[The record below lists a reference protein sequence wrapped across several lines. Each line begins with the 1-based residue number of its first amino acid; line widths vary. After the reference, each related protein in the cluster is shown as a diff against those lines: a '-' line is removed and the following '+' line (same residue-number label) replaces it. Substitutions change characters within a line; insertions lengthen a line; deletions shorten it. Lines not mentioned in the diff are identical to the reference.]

1 MDNNV
6 FIGQGHNPNGPDIP
20 LGFGMLLEG
29 EPVAKAN
36 FGSLSNAQKVELINY
51 MQQAKTGEDSEFR
64 VINAVQKLKNHQE
77 NELINKTNH
86 DNTNQDKFY

>member
-1 MDNNV
+1 MDNDV
-6 FIGQGHNPNGPDIP
+6 FVGQGRNPNGPDLP

-36 FGSLSNAQKVELINY
+36 YGSLTNTQKMEIIQY

-64 VINAVQKLKNHQE
+64 VVNAVEKLKSHQE
-77 NELINKTNH
+77 GELMRSRTH
-86 DNTNQDKFY
+86 DSFY